1 MITLRDYQQD
11 AVQSAYAYW
20 QNGTSCIIEAPCGAG
35 KSLIIGKICHDS
47 ITHDVRVL
55 VVTHRKKL
63 LEQNEAELKNLFQKL
78 ENGHD
83 MLSRDYSR
91 LNDAIVKISESLMAL
106 VVIQEQNK
114 SIMQC
119 MEHQSTTIEKL
130 DARIDAIELQMPQLV
145 ESRQW
150 LMIGLGL
157 IVTAVIVALIAL
169 VIK

>member
-1 MITLRDYQQD
+1 MRGYRC
-11 AVQSAYAYW
+11 AFARRRRR
-20 QNGTSCIIEAPCGAG
+20 
-35 KSLIIGKICHDS
+35 KIRGVD
-47 ITHDVRVL
+47 
-55 VVTHRKKL
+55 L
-63 LEQNEAELKNLFQKL
+63 LEQLHETRLQKL

-91 LNDAIVKISESLMAL
+91 LNDAIVKISESLTAF
-106 VVIQEQNK
+106 VVLQEQNK
-114 SIMQC
+114 TLMNHSEKQTII
-119 MEHQSTTIEKL
+119 IEKM

-157 IVTAVIVALIAL
+157 ILSMVVVGLIAL

>member
-1 MITLRDYQQD
+1 MS
-11 AVQSAYAYW
+11 V
-20 QNGTSCIIEAPCGAG
+20 EASRIYCE
-35 KSLIIGKICHDS
+35 K
-47 ITHDVRVL
+47 VRGREL
-55 VVTHRKKL
+55 NEL
-63 LEQNEAELKNLFQKL
+63 LHETRLQKL
-78 ENGHD
+78 EDGHD

-157 IVTAVIVALIAL
+157 ILSMVVVGLIAL

>member
-1 MITLRDYQQD
+1 MRGYRC
-11 AVQSAYAYW
+11 AFARRRRR
-20 QNGTSCIIEAPCGAG
+20 
-35 KSLIIGKICHDS
+35 KIRGVD
-47 ITHDVRVL
+47 
-55 VVTHRKKL
+55 L
-63 LEQNEAELKNLFQKL
+63 LEQLHETRLQKL

-83 MLSRDYSR
+83 VLSRDYSR

-157 IVTAVIVALIAL
+157 ILSMVVVGLIAL

>member
-1 MITLRDYQQD
+1 MRGYRC
-11 AVQSAYAYW
+11 AFARRRRR
-20 QNGTSCIIEAPCGAG
+20 
-35 KSLIIGKICHDS
+35 KIRGVD
-47 ITHDVRVL
+47 
-55 VVTHRKKL
+55 L
-63 LEQNEAELKNLFQKL
+63 LEQLHETRLQKL

-145 ESRQW
+145 ETRQW

-157 IVTAVIVALIAL
+157 ILSMAIVELIAL